1 MSGEIMERNTVER
14 TMKTEI
20 DTRTEFEKS
29 SGQARLVY
37 VFEINQ
43 RERERERQAEEKK
56 KTVFLF
62 LPYFLGSSS
71 KETIVSLSGSK

>member
-43 RERERERQAEEKK
+43 RERERERERQAEEKRK
-56 KTVFLF
+56 LF
-62 LPYFLGSSS
+62 FSSS
-71 KETIVSLSGSK
+71 RTSSVAVAKRP